1 MKIISKKCTKCD
13 EVKIVSEFG
22 LDKHRK
28 DGFKCSCKECIKEVR
43 KVYLKKNKEKIA
55 EKKKIYDQENRCRFA
70 ERVKKYL
77 QENRERIAIREKKYR
92 QDNKNRIASRDKIS
106 YVKNKEKRK
115 KYLQENRE
123 RIAIREKKYRQDNK
137 EKIIL
142 YFKEYRKTDQCKI
155 TKTNSAHK
163 IRYQKISSS
172 NNTIPVDRI
181 YPLTKELSQLLIRQ
195 NHKCNICYTLI
206 SREKKN
212 IHLDHY
218 VPLSKGGSH
227 SIDNVQWLCA
237 KCNFEKGSSMPKEL
251 LLI

>member
-1 MKIISKKCTKCD
+1 MTMKIISKKCTKCD

-70 ERVKKYL
+70 ERV
-77 QENRERIAIREKKYR
+77 
-92 QDNKNRIASRDKIS
+92 
-106 YVKNKEKRK
+106 K